1 MEESRMAVP
10 SLVVPACTAVIA
22 GCAAAGRVNCA
33 NFKLIGKLLD
43 KLPPPVEAKRTF
55 NTCGLDM
62 EGVQDMYG

>member
-1 MEESRMAVP
+1 MVVP

-33 NFKLIGKLLD
+33 NFKTIGELLD
-43 KLPPPVEAKRTF
+43 KCPPPVEAKRIF

-62 EGVQDMYG
+62 EGVQVMDG